1 MLWQRLQVEKYDTA
15 SPTYVRRRINSLHTL
30 SPGVSATTM
39 STAAFSEQALREQL
53 ARILASEAFK
63 RGSRSGRLLTYL
75 VEQTV
80 AGRAQY
86 LKEYTLGVEAL
97 QRGADFDP
105 RSDPVARVEAS
116 RLRSKLEVYYATVGN
131 ADPIVVALP
140 KGSYVPTFEARE
152 VAAAAVASSER
163 IERVHRTG
171 LRPAWPIAAAAA
183 LGAAVAMLTVVWMMR
198 PEPDPTHAL
207 LKLDVALGAPGVL
220 STEVGSNLALS
231 PDGSVLVFLALRS
244 DGTTRLYA
252 RRLDELT
259 ANELPGTADARGPFF
274 SPDGRWV
281 GFMAD
286 GKLKKTLVAGGGSP
300 TTLAAASDFLGAS
313 WGTNGDIVAKLTSPQ
328 ILWRV
333 PENGGEPVPILDA
346 SADGVSPRFPQVL
359 PDGRHVL
366 ITAMRGLHASV
377 EVLSLSDGSREML
390 IASGMYG
397 RYLHG
402 GYLSYVDGGT
412 LFAVPFDL
420 EALEVRGTPVAV
432 LEGVAYSPTFG
443 YAQFAAADTGVAV
456 YQRAGG
462 GGRMT
467 VARLTRDGGKTALLP
482 ESAHYQWPRLSPD
495 GSRLAIAKLEGNE
508 FGMWI
513 HDVATA
519 TGTRLGRGATPVWT
533 PDARFLLYENTPNGL
548 FAQRTDGA
556 LPGELLIAGNHRLI
570 PWSFTTGAERLA
582 YYSVNDDT
590 AADIFT
596 VPILRDAG
604 RLRAGQPE
612 LFRRTLAFELY
623 PTFSPDGRWIAYGSN
638 ESGSWEVYVRS
649 FPDQGNQVRVS
660 SRGGRVAAWSKTS
673 PELLY
678 ETNDHRLMI
687 ASYRI
692 ENGAFVADSPTP
704 WSEEQL
710 ADSIVLPAF
719 DLAPDGSVI
728 ALLPHGGHVAPNDHV
743 TVLVNFLDYLQS
755 AK

>member
-1 MLWQRLQVEKYDTA
+1 VSTA
-15 SPTYVRRRINSLHTL
+15 S
-30 SPGVSATTM
+30 
-39 STAAFSEQALREQL
+39 FSEQALREQL

-80 AGRAQY
+80 AGRSQY

-97 QRGADFDP
+97 ERGADFDP

-116 RLRSKLEVYYATVGN
+116 RLRSKLEVYYATLGN
-131 ADPIVVALP
+131 ADPIVIALP
-140 KGSYVPTFEARE
+140 KGSYVPTFEAR
-152 VAAAAVASSER
+152 VVAAVAGGASNGVEPVARSR
-163 IERVHRTG
+163 S
-171 LRPAWPIAAAAA
+171 WPIASAAA
-183 LGAAVAMLTVVWMMR
+183 LALVVAVLATAWILR
-198 PEPDPTHAL
+198 REPEPLRPL

-231 PDGSVLVFLALRS
+231 PDGSVLVFLALRA
-244 DGTTRLYA
+244 DGTTCLYA

-259 ANELPGTADARGPFF
+259 ARELPGTADARGPFF

-313 WGTNGDIVAKLTSPQ
+313 WGSHGDIVAKLTSPQ

-333 PENGGEPVPILDA
+333 PENGGQPEPILDT
-346 SADGVSPRFPQVL
+346 SAEGTSPRFPQVL

-366 ITAMRGLHASV
+366 LTTMRGLHASV
-377 EVLSLSDGSREML
+377 EVLSLADGSRKTL

-397 RYLHG
+397 RYLQG
-402 GYLSYVDGGT
+402 GHLSYVDGGT

-420 EALEVRGTPVAV
+420 DALAVRGTPIPV
-432 LEGVAYSPTFG
+432 LEEVAYSPTFG
-443 YAQFAAADTGVAV
+443 FAQFAAADNGVAV

-467 VARLTRDGGKTALLP
+467 VARLERGGAKTALLP
-482 ESAHYQWPRLSPD
+482 ETGHYQWPRLSPD
-495 GSRLAIAKLEGNE
+495 GRKLAIAKLEGGE
-508 FGMWI
+508 FVMWI
-513 HDVATA
+513 HDLSTA
-519 TGTRLGRGATPVWT
+519 TSTRLGRGATPVWT

-556 LPGELLIAGNHRLI
+556 MPGELLVAGNHRLI
-570 PWSFTTGAERLA
+570 PWSFTTDGGRLA
-582 YYSVNDDT
+582 YYSVNDET

-596 VPILRDAG
+596 VPIVFDPAG
-604 RLRAGQPE
+604 PRAGQPE
-612 LFRRTLAFELY
+612 LFRRTGAFELY

-649 FPDQGNQVRVS
+649 FPDRGDQVRVS
-660 SRGGRVAAWSKTS
+660 SRGGRVPAWSKTS

-678 ETNDHRLMI
+678 ETSDHRLMV
-687 ASYRI
+687 ATYRVA
-692 ENGAFVADSPTP
+692 NGAFIADPPTP
-704 WSEEQL
+704 WSQQRL

-719 DLAPDGSVI
+719 DLAPDGSAV
-728 ALLPHGGHVAPNDHV
+728 ALLPQGDQAAAPLDQV
-743 TVLVNFLDYLQS
+743 TVLVNFLEHLRTVE
-755 AK
+755 